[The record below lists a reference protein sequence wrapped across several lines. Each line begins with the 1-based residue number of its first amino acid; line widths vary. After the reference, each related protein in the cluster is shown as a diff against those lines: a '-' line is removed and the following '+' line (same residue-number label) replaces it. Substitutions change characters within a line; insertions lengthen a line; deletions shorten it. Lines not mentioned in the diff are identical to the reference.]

1 MREKYLVV
9 SAESL
14 GKGLSKDLMVWSK
27 NQPEKALKISSRP
40 MKTMTLVITGAF
52 SIGFRMMRCT
62 SSPPAKDTATVKK
75 NAPQ

>member
-1 MREKYLVV
+1 MV

-14 GKGLSKDLMVWSK
+14 GKGLSKALMVWSK

-52 SIGFRMMRCT
+52 SIGRSTMRCT
-62 SSPPAKDTATVKK
+62 SRPPAKDTATVKK